1 MATIREI
8 KKRIKTSKNISQV
21 TRAMEMVSAVKMR
34 KAQDMALVG
43 RAYTEELEKMVT
55 VLSRE
60 MQTQENSIFL
70 TQRENV
76 KKALLI
82 VVAPKKGLCGPLIG
96 NLNRQV
102 VNFKNDKTYSEVD
115 FSFIAVGK
123 KSKDIIKV
131 FTKTLLADFEIT
143 GVAPTIT
150 DAQPIA
156 DYALQRFVTGEVDTV
171 LIAYTQ
177 FVNTLSQKPVI
188 KQLLPIPLKLVE
200 EAKEELKMEVLF
212 EPTIGDVLDKLVIRY
227 SQAMVYQF
235 LLEATA
241 SEHSARMVAMK
252 SAHDSANDIISDLT
266 LYYNQA
272 RQNSITTELADAV
285 SSRLGQN

>member
-34 KAQDMALVG
+34 KAQDMALIG
-43 RAYTEELEKMVT
+43 RSYTEELEKMVT

-70 TQRENV
+70 TQKENI

-82 VVAPKKGLCGPLIG
+82 VIAPKKGLCGPLIG

-102 VNFKNDKTYSEVD
+102 VNFKNDKNYSEAD

-123 KSKDIIKV
+123 KSKDIIKM
-131 FTKTLLADFEIT
+131 FTKTVLADFEIT
-143 GVAPTIT
+143 GVAPSIN

-156 DYALQRFVTGEVDTV
+156 DYALQQFVTGEVDTV

-188 KQLLPIPLKLVE
+188 KQLLPIPLKLE
-200 EAKEELKMEVLF
+200 EETKEESKMEVLF
-212 EPTIGDVLDKLVIRY
+212 EPSISDVLDKLVIRY
-227 SQAMVYQF
+227 CQAMVYQF
-235 LLEATA
+235 LLESTA

>member
-34 KAQDMALVG
+34 KAQEMALIG
-43 RAYTEELEKMVT
+43 RSYTEGLEKMVT
-55 VLSRE
+55 ILSRE
-60 MQTQENSIFL
+60 MQTQEKSIFL
-70 TQRENV
+70 TQKEDA
-76 KKALLI
+76 KKVMLI
-82 VVAPKKGLCGPLIG
+82 VIAPKKGLCGPLIG
-96 NLNRQV
+96 NLSRQV
-102 VNFKNDKTYSEVD
+102 FNLKNDKMYSGTD
-115 FSFIAVGK
+115 FSFVAVGK
-123 KSKDIIKV
+123 KSKDIVKA
-131 FTKTLLADFEIT
+131 FTKTVLADFEST
-143 GVAPTIT
+143 GAAPTIS

-156 DYALQRFVTGEVDTV
+156 DYALQQFSLNEIDTV
-171 LIAYTQ
+171 LIAYTH
-177 FVNTLSQKPVI
+177 FVNTLSQKPIV

-200 EAKEELKMEVLF
+200 EIKQESKTTVLF
-212 EPTIGDVLDKLVIRY
+212 EPTISDVLDKLVIRY
-227 SQAMVYQF
+227 CQAMLYQF
-235 LLEATA
+235 LLESTA

-252 SAHDSANDIISDLT
+252 SAHDSANDIVSDLT